1 MAFRRTEGMSIM
13 QALAMT
19 VAEIPVFV
27 YTTFGQVQGAGK
39 VFLSHS
45 LGWLCGVVCVRW
57 SHNGVVLGDLGS
69 LRDWRNCRGSSG
81 WWKRVVLSGLEEE
94 RKALPTFL
102 PGRTPRFN
110 LSLHQRR

>member
-1 MAFRRTEGMSIM
+1 MSIM

-57 SHNGVVLGDLGS
+57 RHSGVVPGDLGS
-69 LRDWRNCRGSSG
+69 LRDCRNCKGELRG
-81 WWKRVVLSGLEEE
+81 WKRVVLSGFGEE
-94 RKALPTFL
+94 RKALPTSL
-102 PGRTPRFN
+102 PGRTRRFN
-110 LSLHQRR
+110 LSLHQRC

>member
-1 MAFRRTEGMSIM
+1 MSIM

-45 LGWLCGVVCVRW
+45 LGWVICVRW
-57 SHNGVVLGDLGS
+57 RHSGAVLGDL
-69 LRDWRNCRGSSG
+69 L
-81 WWKRVVLSGLEEE
+81 
-94 RKALPTFL
+94 
-102 PGRTPRFN
+102 
-110 LSLHQRR
+110 